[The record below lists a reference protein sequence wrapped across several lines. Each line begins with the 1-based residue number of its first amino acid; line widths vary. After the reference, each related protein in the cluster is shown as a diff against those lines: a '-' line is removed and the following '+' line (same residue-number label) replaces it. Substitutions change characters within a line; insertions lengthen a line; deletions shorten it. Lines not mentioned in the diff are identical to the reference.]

1 MIAGL
6 SHVSIAVP
14 KLEAAIEMLGRN
26 YGLAAGEIRINR
38 GQGVR
43 LVCFNLGNAK
53 LDLIEPTNPESPIGK
68 FLERNPRGG
77 IHHFSL
83 AVEDFDA
90 AVEDLTAK
98 SISLLG
104 TKGQQSVDG
113 DPIAFIHPKDFLG
126 SLVELEGHRPSNK
139 R

>member
-14 KLEAAIEMLGRN
+14 KLETAIEILARN
-26 YGLAAGEIRINR
+26 YGLVAGEIRTNR
-38 GQGVR
+38 EQGVR
-43 LVCFNLGNAK
+43 LVCFDLGNAK
-53 LDLIEPTNPESPIGK
+53 LELIEPTSPESPIAK

-83 AVEDFDA
+83 IADDFDA
-90 AVEDLTAK
+90 AVESLATK
-98 SISLLG
+98 GVSLLG
-104 TKGQQSVDG
+104 TKGQKNVDG

-126 SLVELEGHRPSNK
+126 ALVELEE
-139 R
+139 